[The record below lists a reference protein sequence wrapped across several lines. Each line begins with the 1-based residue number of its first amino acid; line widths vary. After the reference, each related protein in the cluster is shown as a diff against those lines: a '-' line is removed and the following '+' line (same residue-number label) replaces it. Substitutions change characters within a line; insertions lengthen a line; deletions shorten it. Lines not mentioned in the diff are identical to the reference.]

1 MSTSR
6 WSIRTRA
13 GSPLLLLVTM
23 FNGFTGCEPADDASA
38 DRPASPRV
46 LVLGD
51 GVVHDVV
58 PALEAVLAETDAT
71 VIAYPAFGMG
81 LARPESSFDWRAGW
95 SGAMHDVSPDV
106 VVVHLG
112 YWDVPEA
119 GLVDGAGAEAWT
131 TSYRAAVVEAAELL
145 TATGAR
151 VIWIGAPW
159 FADRSVPGVR
169 RLNHV
174 YREVAANLEH
184 VQFVDVARRLSGSAD
199 EYRERDGTDVM
210 RKPDGVHLC
219 PDGAAIVAV
228 AVAAKLGVPAPI
240 GWESSG
246 WRSDPRYFTAQGGSC
261 PAA

>member
-1 MSTSR
+1 MRRPTD
-6 WSIRTRA
+6 
-13 GSPLLLLVTM
+13 P
-23 FNGFTGCEPADDASA
+23 PA
-38 DRPASPRV
+38 PASSCWGTAWSTTSCRRSKPSWPRPTPR
-46 LVLGD
+46 L
-51 GVVHDVV
+51 
-58 PALEAVLAETDAT
+58 
-71 VIAYPAFGMG
+71 
-81 LARPESSFDWRAGW
+81 
-95 SGAMHDVSPDV
+95 SPTPRSAWAS
-106 VVVHLG
+106 LG